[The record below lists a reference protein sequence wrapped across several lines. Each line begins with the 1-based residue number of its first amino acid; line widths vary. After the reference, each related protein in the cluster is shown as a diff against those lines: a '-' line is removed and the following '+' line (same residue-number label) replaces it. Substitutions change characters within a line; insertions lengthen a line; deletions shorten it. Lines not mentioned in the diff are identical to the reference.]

1 SPHRAADG
9 SDLVRTQHPGYLPH
23 DGHCD
28 SVVEG
33 HFAPPLIWQ
42 TTDAESVSWAAPSI
56 PSTTATSSRPARSKR
71 PSTSTRWFSS
81 PPDGRTRRTSK
92 RSRVQS
98 MVSDDRHR
106 HGLESAL
113 HRLTRRCRP
122 ARAHLHHRYAARSGS
137 KLRFGHGVVLHHRR
151 GRFGSDPDVEECG

>member
-1 SPHRAADG
+1 
-9 SDLVRTQHPGYLPH
+9 
-23 DGHCD
+23 GHCD

-81 PPDGRTRRTSK
+81 HRTPVPEGRRRGHE
-92 RSRVQS
+92 SRAS
-98 MVSDDRHR
+98 VSDDRHR

-122 ARAHLHHRYAARSGS
+122 TRAHLHHRYAARSGS

>member
-1 SPHRAADG
+1 NAMGTTRANSGVGKQKALWRERSLHGRRGGCGACSPHRAADG
-9 SDLVRTQHPGYLPH
+9 SDLVRTHHPGDLPH

-42 TTDAESVSWAAPSI
+42 TTDAESVSWAAPST

-81 PPDGRTRRTSK
+81 PPDGRTRRTST

-98 MVSDDRHR
+98 I
-106 HGLESAL
+106 GI
-113 HRLTRRCRP
+113 
-122 ARAHLHHRYAARSGS
+122 
-137 KLRFGHGVVLHHRR
+137 
-151 GRFGSDPDVEECG
+151 